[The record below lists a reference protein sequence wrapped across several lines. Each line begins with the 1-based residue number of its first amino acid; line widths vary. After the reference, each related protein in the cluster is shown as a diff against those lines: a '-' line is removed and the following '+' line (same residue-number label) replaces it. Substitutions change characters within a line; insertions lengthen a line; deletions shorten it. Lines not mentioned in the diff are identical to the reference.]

1 MTKNS
6 KEVFKEFYP
15 KLLEILPVDC
25 IIPHFYSKRLLS
37 SVHKGKLDSLSIYKE
52 RIKYFLDEVIEP
64 SLKIGYVDQFDE
76 MLAIMMKSDDPAVK
90 FLANEIKKSRE
101 VTPQRIT
108 HSQGRTPN
116 TSRTAYILARTWIP
130 VDPDF
135 VDPNSVVICYDLT
148 TQIQFYK

>member
-25 IIPHFYSKRLLS
+25 IILHFYSKRLLS
-37 SVHKGKLDSLSIYKE
+37 SAHKGKLDSLSTNKE

-108 HSQGRTPN
+108 HSQARTPN
-116 TSRTAYILARTWIP
+116 TPPRTAYSHHSSHEPGFRGPTFRGPEFRCNL
-130 VDPDF
+130 
-135 VDPNSVVICYDLT
+135 L
-148 TQIQFYK
+148 

>member
-6 KEVFKEFYP
+6 KEVFKDFYP
-15 KLLEILPVDC
+15 KLLEIVPVDC

-37 SVHKGKLDSLSIYKE
+37 SVHKGKLDSLSTNKE

-90 FLANEIKKSRE
+90 FLANEIKNLVRSHPCK
-101 VTPQRIT
+101 
-108 HSQGRTPN
+108 G
-116 TSRTAYILARTWIP
+116 
-130 VDPDF
+130 
-135 VDPNSVVICYDLT
+135 
-148 TQIQFYK
+148 